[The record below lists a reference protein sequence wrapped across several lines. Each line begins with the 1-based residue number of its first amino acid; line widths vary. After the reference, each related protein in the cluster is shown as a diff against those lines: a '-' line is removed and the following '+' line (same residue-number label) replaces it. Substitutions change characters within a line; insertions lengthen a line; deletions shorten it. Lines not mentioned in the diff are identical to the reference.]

1 MMRNASFIQAHKLSD
16 PFRGLLPINCV
27 FLAFACAASASS
39 FQILRLVVRD
49 QEGKLYSVRY
59 DAVNAMLLNKFEL
72 ISSYCVCSERPG
84 SKFHQS

>member
-1 MMRNASFIQAHKLSD
+1 MRNASFIRAHKLSD
-16 PFRGLLPINCV
+16 PFRGLLPINCF
-27 FLAFACAASASS
+27 FLAFACAALPS
-39 FQILRLVVRD
+39 QIPRLVMRD

-72 ISSYCVCSERPG
+72 ISSYCICSERLR